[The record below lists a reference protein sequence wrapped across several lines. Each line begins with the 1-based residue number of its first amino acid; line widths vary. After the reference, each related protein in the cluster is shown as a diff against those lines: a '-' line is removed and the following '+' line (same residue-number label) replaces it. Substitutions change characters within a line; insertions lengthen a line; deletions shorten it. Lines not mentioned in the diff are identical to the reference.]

1 MSDDTARNMAGRT
14 RGGFTIVELLIVTA
28 MIILLLSI
36 LVVAVNRA
44 SRTSQVTNTRA
55 LMNSISQSLERF
67 KEDVGYFPPVLGDVT
82 PMVFDPA
89 NHDFRKL
96 FDSRGEDLIEGT
108 PDDILPD
115 SPSYAVNVQ
124 DWYSVTSLAEYL
136 LGYGEGRQDG
146 YGAGP
151 NSPSYDGETPPT
163 GIRDPGS
170 DAVWGATIG
179 GGGGTLS
186 ERNPPL
192 DGKRFG
198 PYLELKDERL
208 VASTDGTYDPNGNLN
223 VYFPGEGNYNDDDPK
238 VITDYWGRPIRYY
251 RTVYKPGAI
260 KFRYRLQDTNG
271 DGIPDQPDFNGDG
284 VPDQPTLADVFVLRP
299 WEVTSGAESDSTI
312 PDFLVLP
319 NGARDFTASYELKTA
334 AFALFS
340 PGPDRSQDATTRFDL
355 NDGDD
360 DDISAGWRC
369 PARRDPVCTL

>member
-67 KEDVGYFPPVLGDVT
+67 KEDVGYFPPVLG
-82 PMVFDPA
+82 PEDPSNPVDA
-89 NHDFRKL
+89 DEFRNLKYQFTGNL
-96 FDSRGEDLIEGT
+96 SNYEAE
-108 PDDILPD
+108 
-115 SPSYAVNVQ
+115 VQ
-124 DWYSVTSLAEYL
+124 DWFSYTSLAEYL
-136 LGYGEGRQDG
+136 LGYGEGLEDG
-146 YGAGP
+146 YGYA
-151 NSPSYDGETPPT
+151 NFNETPTT

-208 VASTDGTYDPNGNLN
+208 VASTDGTYDPNDNLN
-223 VYFPGEGNYNDDDPK
+223 VYFPGEGNYNDNDPK
-238 VITDYWGRPIRYY
+238 VLTDYWGRPIRYY

-260 KFRYRLQDTNG
+260 KYPFRAASLGGFT
-271 DGIPDQPDFNGDG
+271 
-284 VPDQPTLADVFVLRP
+284 PTLADVFVLRP
-299 WEVTSGAESDSTI
+299 WEVDPGAATDSPI
-312 PDFLVLP
+312 ADF
-319 NGARDFTASYELKTA
+319 GAQGDTTATYALKAA

-340 PGPDRSQDATTRFDL
+340 AGADRSLTFDRRFDESEF
-355 NDGDD
+355 NKDNIVEVG
-360 DDISAGWRC
+360 
-369 PARRDPVCTL
+369 P

>member
-1 MSDDTARNMAGRT
+1 MARRI

-44 SRTSQVTNTRA
+44 GRTAQITNTRA

-67 KEDVGYFPPVLGDVT
+67 KEDVGHYPPVLA
-82 PMVFDPA
+82 PEDPSNPVDA
-89 NHDFRKL
+89 DEFRNLKYQFTGNL
-96 FDSRGEDLIEGT
+96 SNYEAE
-108 PDDILPD
+108 
-115 SPSYAVNVQ
+115 VQ
-124 DWYSVTSLAEYL
+124 DWFSYTSLAEYL

-151 NSPSYDGETPPT
+151 NSPSYDGETPPI

-179 GGGGTLS
+179 GGGGTLG

-192 DGKRFG
+192 DGKRLG
-198 PYLELKDERL
+198 PYLQLKDERL
-208 VASTDGTYDPNGNLN
+208 VASTDGSMDSFGNLN
-223 VYFPGEGNYNDDDPK
+223 VFFPGEGNYDDTHPK

-260 KFRYRLQDTNG
+260 KYPFRAAGLG
-271 DGIPDQPDFNGDG
+271 EPAPS
-284 VPDQPTLADVFVLRP
+284 LADVFVLRP
-299 WEVTSGAESDSTI
+299 WEVTSGAETDSPI
-312 PDFLVLP
+312 ADL
-319 NGARDFTASYELKTA
+319 GALGDTTATYALKTA

-340 PGPDRSQDATTRFDL
+340 AGPDRSLNQDV
-355 NDGDD
+355 
-360 DDISAGWRC
+360 
-369 PARRDPVCTL
+369 RRDEPNALNEDNIVEVGP